1 LPEASKDTITS
12 VRIHSPPIDVEKWRS
27 QLGEQH
33 FFNLLS
39 FIERIRSGNLP
50 IAHSGTRSVIPN
62 SGKKSKKGWVLNCK
76 EQAGRDR
83 EFF

>member
-1 LPEASKDTITS
+1 
-12 VRIHSPPIDVEKWRS
+12 VRIHSPPIDDKKWRS

-33 FFNLLS
+33 FFPFNLIHGAYS
-39 FIERIRSGNLP
+39 RRGSS
-50 IAHSGTRSVIPN
+50 HSGTRSVIPN